1 MIYGI
6 PGQGHRPDDHDPDVA
21 DYMDTVLAYNEPNQK
36 QQSDI
41 SPEDAA
47 FHYSEL
53 TQKYR
58 DKVSNVISVIFDVSK
73 IEIIFKEFQRS
84 AAEYLFYFR
93 FLLVRAVQELTRIGW
108 MLLWKHVIS

>member
-1 MIYGI
+1 MPMIYGI

-21 DYMDTVLAYNEPNQK
+21 EYMDTVLAYNEPNQK
-36 QQSDI
+36 EQSDI

-58 DKVSNVISVIFDVSK
+58 DKVSNVINVIFYRS
-73 IEIIFKEFQRS
+73 EIFSR
-84 AAEYLFYFR
+84 R
-93 FLLVRAVQELTRIGW
+93 FNAQQLNIAF
-108 MLLWKHVIS
+108 ISDSC